1 MASDNSNT
9 GSVVDTDHQ
18 HLGRVYAQAL
28 IAAASKAGKVE
39 AVVGELGS
47 LVEVL
52 GKLPRLKAILE
63 SPRIGA
69 EEKNRLV
76 DKAFGGK
83 ASPELVRFV
92 KVVSSRGRANCLA
105 AIYQAARAQFDEQAQ
120 RLQALMTTAQPVD
133 DNVRQRVADQMKKL
147 LGKSVVVNA
156 SVDPDI
162 LGGLIVR
169 VGDTVYDG
177 SLRNQLNQIKVA
189 ATGRANQE
197 IRKSLDRFVPG
208 A

>member
-1 MASDNSNT
+1 MASENPNT
-9 GSVVDTDHQ
+9 GSAIDTDRQ

-39 AVVGELGS
+39 AIVGELGS
-47 LVEVL
+47 LLEVL
-52 GKLPRLKAILE
+52 GKLPRLKAVLE
-63 SPRIGA
+63 SPRIGSDD
-69 EEKNRLV
+69 KNRIV
-76 DKAFGGK
+76 DMAIGGK

-92 KVVSSRGRANCLA
+92 KVVAARGRADCLA
-105 AIYQAARAQFDEQAQ
+105 AILQAARAQVDEQAQ
-120 RLQALMTTAQPVD
+120 RVQALMTTAQPVD
-133 DNVRQRVADQMKKL
+133 DSVRQRVAEQMKKL

-197 IRKSLDRFVPG
+197 IRNSLDRFVPG

>member
-1 MASDNSNT
+1 MASEKKNT
-9 GSVVDTDHQ
+9 ESVVNTDRQ

-28 IAAASKAGKVE
+28 IAAAGKAGKVE
-39 AVVGELGS
+39 SVVSELGS

-52 GKLPRLKAILE
+52 GKLPKLKAMLE
-63 SPRIGA
+63 SPRVGA
-69 EEKNRLV
+69 DDKSRII
-76 DKAFGGK
+76 DKAIGSK

-92 KVVSSRGRANCLA
+92 KVVTARGRADCLA
-105 AIYQAARAQFDEQAQ
+105 AICQAARAQCDEAAQRVQAQ
-120 RLQALMTTAQPVD
+120 MITAQPVD
-133 DNVRQRVADQMKKL
+133 DGVRRQVAEQMKKL
-147 LGKSVVVNA
+147 LGKTVEVNA
-156 SVDPDI
+156 SVDPEI

-197 IRKSLDRFVPG
+197 IRKSLDRFVAG